1 MSAIR
6 KNSHWFV
13 LMLGMFCLAG
23 AAGVLAQKQDDLRLP
38 PINDARDLSKAFR
51 VVVERSLPGI
61 VSIQSRGKT
70 VRVNDANENPL
81 FDDNSPFGE
90 IFKNDPRFKEFFKNR
105 PDQRRQVPMGMGS
118 GFVIDPSGV
127 IMTNSH
133 VVQDAE
139 VVTVRLYDGREF
151 IARDIKTDPK
161 SDVAV
166 LHIDAPKDLQALPLG
181 DSSSVQIADWVLAI
195 GSPFGLDLSVTA
207 GIISA
212 TGRGPGINEREDYL
226 QTDAA
231 INPGNSGGPLI
242 NLNGEV
248 IGINTAISTRSGG
261 YDGVGFAIPIN
272 MATWVSGQLMKQG
285 EVHRAY
291 LGVGIQE
298 LDDKLARSFGIPVGK
313 GVAVIQ
319 VMPNSP
325 ASDAK
330 LQEGDIIMKLGDK
343 EIRNGRHLQGT
354 VEQLEMGKT
363 YAMTILRDGEPMD
376 VDITFRPMPK
386 EFSLRG
392 GVKRDPQQEKEETA
406 DQVFDNLG
414 FGIAELT
421 PELAQKYGYEET
433 EKGVLITSIQ
443 EGSPAEVAGLVEGL
457 IIEKVGNT
465 SISTLAEYQAAIEKL
480 PDGQGVR
487 VLVRSQQSRR
497 LVVISGSVSKKKYI
511 RHTGSP

>member
-1 MSAIR
+1 MSAFR
-6 KNSHWFV
+6 KNSHWLV
-13 LMLGMFCLAG
+13 LLLGMFCLAG
-23 AAGVLAQKQDDLRLP
+23 AAGVWAQKQDDLRLP
-38 PINDARDLSKAFR
+38 PLNDARDLSNAFR
-51 VVVERSLPGI
+51 VVVERSLPSI
-61 VSIQSRGKT
+61 VSIQTRGKT
-70 VRVNDANENPL
+70 VRVNGMNENPL
-81 FDDNSPFGE
+81 FDENSPFGE
-90 IFKNDPRFKEFFKNR
+90 MFKNDPRFKEFFKNR

-118 GFVIDPSGV
+118 GFVIDPSGI

-151 IARDIKTDPK
+151 IAHDIKADPR

-272 MATWVSGQLMKQG
+272 MARWVSDQLMNKG

-298 LDDKLARSFGIPVGK
+298 LDSNLAKSYGIPVGK
-313 GVAVIQ
+313 GVAVVQI
-319 VMPNSP
+319 MPKSP
-325 ASDAK
+325 AAEAK
-330 LQEGDIIMKLGDK
+330 LQEGDVILKLDGKD
-343 EIRNGRHLQGT
+343 IRNGRHLQGT
-354 VEQLEMGKT
+354 VEQLELGKT
-363 YAMTILRDGEPMD
+363 YTINILRDGKPMD
-376 VDITFRPMPK
+376 IEITFKPMPK

-392 GVKRDPQQEKEETA
+392 GVSRNPQEDNEETT

-414 FGIAELT
+414 IGIAVMS
-421 PELAQKYGYEET
+421 PELAQKYGYEES
-433 EKGVLITSIQ
+433 EKGVTITSIQ
-443 EGSPAEVAGLVEGL
+443 EGSPAEVAGLTEGL
-457 IIEKVGNT
+457 IIEKVGNV
-465 SISTLAEYQAAIEKL
+465 SVSTVAEYQEAIKKQPE
-480 PDGQGVR
+480 GQGVR
-487 VLVRSQQSRR
+487 LLVRSQQQRR
-497 LVVISGSVSKKKYI
+497 LIVIAANGSQKKK
-511 RHTGSP
+511 